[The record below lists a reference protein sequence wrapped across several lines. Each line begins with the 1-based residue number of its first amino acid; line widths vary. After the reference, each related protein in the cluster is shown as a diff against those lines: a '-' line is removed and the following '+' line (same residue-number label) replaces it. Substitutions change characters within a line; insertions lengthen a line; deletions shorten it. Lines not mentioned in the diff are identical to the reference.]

1 MGLFGDFAAAWRRG
15 EEELALS
22 RELGDE
28 EGIANSLFL
37 LGVVANEHGRFE
49 RAQPLLEE
57 SLALFEGL
65 RDEHY
70 TLLARFHL
78 AWAYDEL
85 GDRRRA
91 VVLDTETLQRAR
103 AAGNERT
110 EALTL
115 FGLESYARTDGRAEE
130 ALELGKQAL
139 RIYGELGERGQVPDA
154 LSRVAAALA
163 LSGKATLSA
172 RLLSSSVALYA
183 EVRSEVPSRVDERN
197 EKTLTT
203 LRAQIDQAAFAEA
216 WEQGRKLTE
225 DEAVAL
231 ALGSP
236 D

>member
-1 MGLFGDFAAAWRRG
+1 
-15 EEELALS
+15 
-22 RELGDE
+22 
-28 EGIANSLFL
+28 
-37 LGVVANEHGRFE
+37 
-49 RAQPLLEE
+49 
-57 SLALFEGL
+57 
-65 RDEHY
+65 
-70 TLLARFHL
+70 
-78 AWAYDEL
+78 
-85 GDRRRA
+85 
-91 VVLDTETLQRAR
+91 
-103 AAGNERT
+103 
-110 EALTL
+110 
-115 FGLESYARTDGRAEE
+115 
-130 ALELGKQAL
+130 
-139 RIYGELGERGQVPDA
+139 VPDA